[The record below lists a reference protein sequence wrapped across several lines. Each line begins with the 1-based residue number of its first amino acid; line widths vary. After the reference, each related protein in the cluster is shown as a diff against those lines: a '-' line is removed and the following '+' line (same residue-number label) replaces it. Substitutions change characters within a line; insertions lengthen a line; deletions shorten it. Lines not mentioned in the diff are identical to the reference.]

1 LFQIYAGFAHDGITA
16 FAGISLWW
24 LKSCRLWSSYTCA
37 APFSDAFTSQSFS
50 ASTASFPRK
59 SLSFVQLLIEM
70 RLLVSDGNLPFLT
83 VKDEKYVIPC
93 ALVKLRARCCEKVS
107 ADFSGSNQY
116 WARIKCLVCGED
128 HTLCEVGL
136 SALGTEQ
143 FFAADV
149 ENYSGD
155 AQV

>member
-1 LFQIYAGFAHDGITA
+1 M
-16 FAGISLWW
+16 
-24 LKSCRLWSSYTCA
+24 LKSCRLWSSCTCA
-37 APFSDAFTSQSFS
+37 ATFSDAFTPPS
-50 ASTASFPRK
+50 ASSSTASASRK
-59 SLSFVQLLIEM
+59 SLSFVQILTEM
-70 RLLVSDGNLPFLT
+70 RLLVSDRNLPFLT
-83 VKDEKYVIPC
+83 AKDEKYVIRC
-93 ALVKLRARCCEKVS
+93 ALVKLGARCCGKVP

-116 WARIKCLVCGED
+116 WTRIKCLVCGED

-149 ENYSGD
+149 GNYSGD